1 MSYRNTL
8 RSRVVDACCYWLDE
22 AYATLLAILLLCVFT
37 AVHVTLVVLGAL
49 LWAWA
54 VA

>member
-1 MSYRNTL
+1 MAHRNTL
-8 RSRVVDACCYWLDE
+8 RTRCIDACHYVLDE
-22 AYATLLAILLLCVFT
+22 AYGMLLTILLLVAFA